1 MQTGPLTF
9 DSKAHTSSEGIRVSS
24 SMQPISNILFYI
36 GLTKELLLTLDNRI
50 VQSMFM
56 RGPGPGPGPGPSE
69 IGIPASGPCTTA
81 NCASDSF
88 KELMLLLMSRFE
100 H

>member
-36 GLTKELLLTLDNRI
+36 GLTKELLLTLDNRV
-50 VQSMFM
+50 VQNMFV
-56 RGPGPGPGPGPSE
+56 RGPGPGPGSSE
-69 IGIPASGPCTTA
+69 IGIPASGPCTSA
-81 NCASDSF
+81 NCVSDSYIY